1 MNELI
6 TQILAPIAGSA
17 ATLLLGM
24 LMDRIKIETT
34 LRQKAVENLKVSDLI
49 LAHAQTDEEL
59 VLGHCYR
66 IKGIND
72 LQELFNQKPIST
84 GVLLMLGSVGGFIG
98 GILGNSILGNQN
110 ILQIPIFLPFLSAVI
125 ATIIV
130 LFLYTHPEIPCN
142 PFRKKHQSDS
152 KIREEAR
159 LVVESGWKSNCD
171 IEMRDNNQQEC
182 FSTGK
187 TSTPRKSRRTPPC
200 ARNTSHAPSSTS
212 KKSEHNT
219 VVRTTP
225 SFANQC
231 LHSRVDA
238 SGIQIEISAMKGV
251 C

>member
-182 FSTGK
+182 FTFPQAKQARRENHDERHLAHEIPATLHHQLQRNPST
-187 TSTPRKSRRTPPC
+187 TLSSEQPP
-200 ARNTSHAPSSTS
+200 ASQINVYIAESMLRES
-212 KKSEHNT
+212 K
-219 VVRTTP
+219 
-225 SFANQC
+225 
-231 LHSRVDA
+231 
-238 SGIQIEISAMKGV
+238 
-251 C
+251 